1 MTVENKTPYVIVALL
16 FVIGF
21 CVAAAFLGALGQF
34 TPQDWAEMAGIQA
47 QIPEEVA
54 HQKEMNTITEG
65 IAEETA
71 PSKVEN
77 ETAALTA
84 RAQVWRTAGL
94 IGTLALAV
102 FGGMRVH
109 GMIVTANAQGR
120 ERMAAAGLK
129 EVHDEK
135 GKGNP
140 AFTPAGLLTRT
151 TTIEGET
158 FISSDLTGEMVP
170 VRDGARMAEFRNAH
184 LAAMMAVIAA
194 KRDVLIAGVKA
205 DGRRKGDEVIL
216 IGEGL

>member
-16 FVIGF
+16 FIVGL
-21 CVAAAFLGALGQF
+21 CVAAAFLGALSQF
-34 TPQDWAEMAGIQA
+34 TPQDWAEMAGQQA
-47 QIPEEVA
+47 QIPAEVA
-54 HQKEMNTITEG
+54 HLEEMNAIAEG
-65 IAEETA
+65 IAKETA

-84 RAQVWRTAGL
+84 RAQVWRTAGM
-94 IGTLALAV
+94 IGALALAV

-109 GMIVTANAQGR
+109 RMIIEANAQGR
-120 ERMAAAGLK
+120 ERTAAANLK

-135 GKGNP
+135 GQDNP

-158 FISSDLTGEMVP
+158 FVSSDLTGEMVP
-170 VRDGARMAEFRNAH
+170 VRDADRMAEFRNAH

-205 DGRRKGDEVIL
+205 DGRKGEEVIL